1 MTMSKKFNTKKTLK
15 QMGLIPTRK
24 QRDQM
29 FMAFWIIMAIG
40 IFILS
45 MIGMYKYPVPAHY
58 YDVIGDPTIP
68 YRNIAFYE
76 CPCGNDPECWPWE
89 PRKPKEKYAYYV

>member
-1 MTMSKKFNTKKTLK
+1 MSKKFNTKKTLK

-29 FMAFWIIMAIG
+29 FMAFWIIVGSAIV
-40 IFILS
+40 ILS
-45 MIGMYKYPVPAHY
+45 LYGMLKYPIPYHY
-58 YDVIGDPTIP
+58 YDVIGDPATP

-76 CPCGNDPECWPWE
+76 CPCGNDPECWQWE
-89 PRKPKEKYAYYV
+89 SEKLEEKYV